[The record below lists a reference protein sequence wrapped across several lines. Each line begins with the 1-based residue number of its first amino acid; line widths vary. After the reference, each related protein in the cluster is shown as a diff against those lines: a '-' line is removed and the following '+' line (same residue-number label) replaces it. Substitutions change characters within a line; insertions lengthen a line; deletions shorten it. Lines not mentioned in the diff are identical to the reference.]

1 MFAVSC
7 IVYILIIFYGKLCV
21 VMADTKKEE
30 NLSKSNFGH
39 TENEWGTNEK
49 IYCEC
54 PTCKDTTKKG
64 KKNSDPHR
72 IVAYKLNGNF

>member
-7 IVYILIIFYGKLCV
+7 IVYMLIIFCGKHCV
-21 VMADTKKEE
+21 VMADMKKEE

-54 PTCKDTTKKG
+54 PTCKNITKKG

-72 IVAYKLNGNF
+72 MVAYKLNGDF

>member
-1 MFAVSC
+1 
-7 IVYILIIFYGKLCV
+7 
-21 VMADTKKEE
+21 MADTKKEE

-39 TENEWGTNEK
+39 TKNEWGTSEK

-54 PTCKDTTKKG
+54 PACKDTRKKR

>member
-1 MFAVSC
+1 
-7 IVYILIIFYGKLCV
+7 
-21 VMADTKKEE
+21 MADTKKEE

-54 PTCKDTTKKG
+54 PACKDTRKKR

-72 IVAYKLNGNF
+72 IVAYKLNGTF

>member
-1 MFAVSC
+1 M
-7 IVYILIIFYGKLCV
+7 LIIFYGKLCV

-30 NLSKSNFGH
+30 NLSNSDYGH

-54 PTCKDTTKKG
+54 TTCKDTTKKR
-64 KKNSDPHR
+64 KKKSDHH
-72 IVAYKLNGNF
+72 IMVAYKLNGDF

>member
-7 IVYILIIFYGKLCV
+7 IVYILIIFYSKLCV

-39 TENEWGTNEK
+39 TENEWGINEK
-49 IYCEC
+49 IY
-54 PTCKDTTKKG
+54 
-64 KKNSDPHR
+64 
-72 IVAYKLNGNF
+72 Y